1 MEGGKDVNEDEL
13 RDEAE
18 ELLERLS
25 DRASGLNAK
34 DSEFVSSLL
43 ERFEQYGERTR
54 VTRPQVF
61 WLRDIAER
69 AGA

>member
-1 MEGGKDVNEDEL
+1 MNEDEL

-25 DRASGLNAK
+25 DRAIEGLSAR
-34 DSEFVSSLL
+34 DSEFVTSLL

-54 VTRPQVF
+54 ITRPQVF
-61 WLRDIAER
+61 WLRDIADR
-69 AGA
+69 TGA

>member
-1 MEGGKDVNEDEL
+1 MNDDEL

-18 ELLERLS
+18 ELIERLS
-25 DRASGLNAK
+25 DRSEALTERDA
-34 DSEFVSSLL
+34 EFVTSLA

-69 AGA
+69 VGA

>member
-1 MEGGKDVNEDEL
+1 MNDDEL

-25 DRASGLNAK
+25 DRDFEKMSQR
-34 DSEFVSSLL
+34 DSDFVNSLM

-69 AGA
+69 VNA